1 MKKII
6 IVLCSAM
13 LSGCVALL
21 FAPVVMKANGDHFEE
36 VEPPPINMGAVY
48 IFRKLKLAAS
58 IYCQPFS
65 VNGERVP
72 CLRNGGYI
80 RLELQPGEHVIGFPK
95 RALEFGKGF
104 EQKIQVIG
112 GKTSFYEW
120 GTDLDDINSA
130 GSYTSMTF
138 VEFLIEHAPESAVT
152 ILKDLRKS

>member
-1 MKKII
+1 MRKII
-6 IVLCSAM
+6 ILLYSTM

-21 FAPVVMKANGDHFEE
+21 LAPAVMKANGDHFKELE
-36 VEPPPINMGAVY
+36 SPSINMGAVY
-48 IFRKLKLAAS
+48 IFRKFKLVAS

-65 VNGERVP
+65 INGERTS

-95 RALEFGKGF
+95 RALEFGEGF
-104 EQKIQVIG
+104 EQKILVIG

-120 GTDLDDINSA
+120 GTDIDNINSV
-130 GSYTSMTF
+130 GTSTSMTF
-138 VEFLIEHAPESAVT
+138 VEFLIGHTQESAVA